1 MGDAVSLYAL
11 QKLMFELNRDPK
23 AQERFKADPKPMLD
37 EYELTAEERGA
48 LEKPDVGL
56 LYVLGVNGQLLMHYA
71 ALVGMEW
78 SVYIQSMRDGVAEH
92 GPVRDGIYAM
102 TTEMDEKVAGV

>member
-1 MGDAVSLYAL
+1 MSLYAL

-23 AQERFKADPKPMLD
+23 AQERFRTDQAALLD
-37 EYELTAEERGA
+37 QFELTPEERGA

-56 LYVLGVNGQLLMHYA
+56 LYVLGVNGQLLMHFA

-78 SVYIQSMRDGVAEH
+78 SKYIQSMRDGVSEH
-92 GPVRDGIYAM
+92 GPVRAGIYAM

>member
-1 MGDAVSLYAL
+1 MSLYAL
-11 QKLMFELNRDPK
+11 QKLMFELNRSPK
-23 AQERFKADPKPMLD
+23 TQERFKTEQKALLD

-56 LYVLGVNGQLLMHYA
+56 LYVLGVNGQLLMHFA

-78 SVYIQSMRDGVAEH
+78 AKYIQSMRDGVAEH
-92 GPVRDGIYAM
+92 GPVRAGIYAM
-102 TTEMDEKVAGV
+102 TTEMEEKVAGV

>member
-1 MGDAVSLYAL
+1 MSLYAL
-11 QKLMFELNRDPK
+11 QKLMFELNRNPK
-23 AQERFKADPKPMLD
+23 TQERFKTDRKTLLD
-37 EYELTAEERGA
+37 DYELTPEERGA

-56 LYVLGVNGQLLMHYA
+56 LYVLGVNGQLLMHFA

-78 SVYIQSMRDGVAEH
+78 SKYIQSMRDGVAEH
-92 GPVRDGIYAM
+92 GPVRAGIYAM

>member
-1 MGDAVSLYAL
+1 MSLYAL

-23 AQERFKADPKPMLD
+23 AQDRFRNEQSALLD
-37 EYELTAEERGA
+37 EFELTAEERGA
-48 LEKPDVGL
+48 IEKPDVGL
-56 LYVLGVNGQLLMHYA
+56 LYVLGVNGQLLMHFA

-78 SVYIQSMRDGVAEH
+78 SKYIQSMRDGVAEH
-92 GPVRDGIYAM
+92 GPVRAGIYAM

>member
-1 MGDAVSLYAL
+1 MSLYAL

-23 AQERFKADPKPMLD
+23 AQERFRTDQTALLD
-37 EYELTAEERGA
+37 QFELTAEERGA

-56 LYVLGVNGQLLMHYA
+56 LYVLGVNGQLLMHFA

-78 SVYIQSMRDGVAEH
+78 SKYIQSMRDGVSEH
-92 GPVRDGIYAM
+92 GPVRAGIYAM